1 MRYCSGTLVK
11 QFLSNFT
18 YVVLT
23 QKMRYCSETEEK
35 NSLIIIQEGVRRSNE
50 KKKSLRRN
58 CSENYL

>member
-35 NSLIIIQEGVRRSNE
+35 KSLVIIQEDQM
-50 KKKSLRRN
+50 KRN
-58 CSENYL
+58 VHFVKIVVKTTYDI